1 MALLETDPIDLLLG
15 ADGDLD
21 ITGGKLSF
29 SRGIPGVV
37 QGVRIRLGKFRGEWF
52 RDRESGVPYLANDVV
67 DASEAI
73 LGQRFDEA
81 KARAALRTEILNAP
95 GVEELLGLAVAFDGS
110 TRDMKASFTVRTA
123 FGDSALETV
132 SL

>member
-1 MALLETDPIDLLLG
+1 MALVTDPIDLLLG

-21 ITGGKLSF
+21 ITGGKLSW
-29 SRGIPGVV
+29 SRGIPAVV
-37 QGVRIRLGKFRGEWF
+37 QGIFIRLRTVRGEAF
-52 RDRESGVPYLANDVV
+52 RDLEHGVPYLANDVV

-81 KARAALRTEILNAP
+81 KARATFRTEILKAP
-95 GVEELLGLAVAFDGS
+95 GAEELLGLAVAFDGS
-110 TRDMKASFTVRTA
+110 ERALTVSFQVRTA

-132 SL
+132 VI